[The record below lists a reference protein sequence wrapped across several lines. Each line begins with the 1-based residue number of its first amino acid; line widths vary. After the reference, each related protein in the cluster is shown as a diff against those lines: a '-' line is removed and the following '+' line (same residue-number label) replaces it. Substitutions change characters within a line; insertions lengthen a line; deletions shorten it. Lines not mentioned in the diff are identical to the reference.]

1 MRIWKFTAVLLLVL
15 FTLGFFAS
23 SASAIYLANS
33 KDWKDVYSVM
43 LYSALRNERGF
54 FLNTES
60 IASVAK
66 LLPPDQSI
74 EIYESSSTPMI
85 ANVEAQFNS
94 AGYDA
99 VTREKADNLN
109 ILLAPSNVPYYV
121 VSEEN
126 FKLSV
131 PLAGLAVNK
140 GGWVF
145 IVNTDN
151 ANQVAAKL
159 RGAQNVIAVGNFR
172 RDVEAII
179 SPYVTETINNN
190 NIYKDSQAIAKKFDS
205 LTNIILSDG
214 SSLES
219 EFFSTKNPVL
229 LSGPNKILDDTYNF
243 LVENN
248 VKSVVLVGNR
258 LSVVGE
264 QIRTRSEK
272 KISVFVK
279 FGYGNT
285 AEGEKVY
292 ALSMFPLPQPTL
304 GLTVTRATYDPQLK
318 VLRTYFK
325 NIGSGGV
332 YELTTLS
339 VKDKNGNELASAS
352 DKDVTFLGAGETM
365 PISYNVDIPLERIDD
380 NTSVEFYTS
389 FGLEPTELDSF
400 LTMQN
405 KYGPPFSIKLE
416 IETQQD
422 DNALLNITDIAY
434 YKNLKRIGVGLENP
448 TESTIFYSIKIQ
460 RLIVN
465 GIAKDLFVE
474 GDIAPGKTKTAYLPV
489 ELDQVD
495 LEDNKVFDI
504 TILYG
509 RSSDLKT
516 HVYRPSPL
524 PEFVAKMGAA
534 GGITG
539 FLVNVPGAIASP
551 VGIIVLVL
559 IVAVVAVVLVTKKKK
574 R

>member
-1 MRIWKFTAVLLLVL
+1 MRFWRIASIFLLLILVAGLLVVSADAVL
-15 FTLGFFAS
+15 
-23 SASAIYLANS
+23 LANS

-43 LYSALRNERGF
+43 LYSSLQNDRGF

-66 LLPPDQSI
+66 LLPPDQGI

-85 ANVEAQFNS
+85 ANVESQFNS

-109 ILLAPSNVPYYV
+109 LLLAPANVPYFV

-126 FKLSV
+126 FKLAVS
-131 PLAGLAVNK
+131 LASLAVNK

-145 IVNTDN
+145 IVNVDN
-151 ANQVAAKL
+151 ADQVAAKL
-159 RGAQNVIAVGNFR
+159 NGASSVVAVGNFR
-172 RDVEAII
+172 RDVQAVI
-179 SPYVTETINNN
+179 SPYVTEWINNN
-190 NIYKDSQAIAKKFDS
+190 NIYKDSQALALRFGS
-205 LTNIILSDG
+205 LSNIILSDG
-214 SSLES
+214 TSLES

-243 LVENN
+243 LVANN

-304 GLTVTRATYDPQLK
+304 GLTVTRATYDPQAK

-339 VKDKNGNELASAS
+339 VKDENNLELASAS
-352 DKDVTFLGAGETM
+352 DKEVTFLGAGETM
-365 PISYNVDIPLERIDD
+365 PISYSMDIPLDRVNDK
-380 NTSVEFYTS
+380 TAVEFYTS

-400 LTMQN
+400 LTMVNQ
-405 KYGPPFSIKLE
+405 YGPPFRINLE

-422 DNALLNITDIAY
+422 DNAFLNITDVAY
-434 YKNLKRIGVGLENP
+434 YKNLKRVGVGLENP
-448 TESTIFYSIKIQ
+448 TESTIFYSVKIQ

-465 GIAKDLFVE
+465 GIPKDLFVE

-489 ELDQVD
+489 ELDSVD
-495 LEDNKVFDI
+495 LEDNKVFDL
-504 TILYG
+504 TVLYG

-524 PEFVAKMGAA
+524 PAFVVKQGAV
-534 GGITG
+534 GITG
-539 FLVNVPGAIASP
+539 FLVSVPGAIASP
-551 VGIIVLVL
+551 AGIAVLVL
-559 IVAVVAVVLVTKKKK
+559 IVAVVTVALISRKKK